1 MGNRQ
6 ALLHIFPGDIREV
19 LERLNLN
26 YEKLQEIRLR
36 YGRPVA
42 VLWDGKEY
50 FVKKSGEA
58 TVYSEDGYCPA
69 SQEMVQ
75 IMEYVSGYSMYAF
88 EEELRQGFLTIQG
101 GHRVGIAGKVFL
113 EHGKVKN
120 IRHISFIHIRL
131 CHQIPGCANVLMP
144 YLTEKENVYHTLIIS
159 PPGAGKT
166 TLLRDV
172 IRQIS
177 NGIPGCAGKNVAV
190 VDERSELAG
199 SYYGVP
205 QNDLGI
211 RTDILDGCPKAEGMM
226 LMIRSMAPE
235 VIAVDE
241 IGKEED
247 RDAIETACCC
257 GCKVLATVHGS
268 SVEDVQKNPC
278 IRRLCEEN
286 TFERYVVLNREYGK
300 GRIQAI
306 YDGTFRSL
314 M

>member
-1 MGNRQ
+1 MENRQ
-6 ALLHIFPGDIREV
+6 ALLHIFPGGIREV
-19 LERLNLN
+19 LGRLNLN

-36 YGRPVA
+36 SERPIA

-58 TVYSEDGYCPA
+58 TVYSADGYCPG
-69 SQEMVQ
+69 SQEMMQ
-75 IMEYVSGYSMYAF
+75 IMECVSGYSMYAF

-101 GHRVGIAGKVFL
+101 GHRIGISGKVLL

-120 IRHISFIHIRL
+120 IRHIAFIHIRL
-131 CHQIPGCANVLMP
+131 CHQIPGCADALMP

-177 NGIPGCAGKNVAV
+177 NGSTGCAGKNVAV

-211 RTDILDGCPKAEGMM
+211 RTDILDGCLKAEGMM
-226 LMIRSMAPE
+226 MMIRSMAPE

-241 IGKEED
+241 IGAEED
-247 RDAIETACCC
+247 QSAIERVACC

-268 SVEDVQKNPC
+268 SVEDIQRNPD

-286 TFERYVVLNREYGK
+286 IFERYVVLNRDYGN
-300 GRIQAI
+300 GQIQAI
-306 YDGTFRSL
+306 YDGTFRRL
-314 M
+314 L